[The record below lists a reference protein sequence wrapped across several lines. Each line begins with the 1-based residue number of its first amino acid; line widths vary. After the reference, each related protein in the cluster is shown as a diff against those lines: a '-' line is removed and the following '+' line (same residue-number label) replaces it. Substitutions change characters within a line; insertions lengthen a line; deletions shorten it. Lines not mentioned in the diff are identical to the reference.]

1 MRKQRMTL
9 IQAYEKTPSDYKGI
23 IYDIWSFLDESGEEI
38 PEYLGGNQ
46 SAIAAQINNFYY
58 FMWSGNKYISPYV
71 EKYMEFT
78 NTWQKPIA
86 MQFWEIHK
94 LQLEKEW
101 NDFKSNYEAAN
112 NYNVTEIVEYDHTG
126 DSTVTDS
133 GTDTR
138 TRSGVIQN
146 YGKTTTTNYANTY
159 DSQEAETG
167 HNVSESKLG
176 DDPATTRY
184 GDGTDGLADST
195 LYGKTRT
202 GDESGHD
209 DLTTT
214 KTGNLGITP
223 IAQLLQMDIELWMMN
238 FYKNV
243 LFKFLDSALTLPIY

>member
-9 IQAYEKTPSDYKGI
+9 IQAYEKTPTNSGI
-23 IYDIWSFLDESGEEI
+23 IYALFTFLVSSQIEVEWLSNEDVAR
-38 PEYLGGNQ
+38 
-46 SAIAAQINNFYY
+46 AIDNYYYY
-58 FMWSGNKYISPYV
+58 FWSGDKLISPAV
-71 EKYMEFT
+71 EKLMAIEGFDWKRQIMLDF
-78 NTWQKPIA
+78 WQV
-86 MQFWEIHK
+86 HK
-94 LQLEKEW
+94 GQLAKLW
-101 NDFKSNYEAAN
+101 DDFSAEYEAAN

-184 GDGTDGLADST
+184 GDGTNGLADST

>member
-9 IQAYEKTPSDYKGI
+9 IQAYEKTPTNSGI
-23 IYDIWSFLDESGEEI
+23 IYALFSFLVSSQLEVEWLPNEDVARAVDN
-38 PEYLGGNQ
+38 YY
-46 SAIAAQINNFYY
+46 YY
-58 FMWSGNKYISPYV
+58 FWSGDKLISPAV
-71 EKYMEFT
+71 EKLMAIEGFDWKRQIMLDF
-78 NTWQKPIA
+78 WQV
-86 MQFWEIHK
+86 HK
-94 LQLEKEW
+94 GQLAKLW
-101 NDFKSNYEAAN
+101 DDFSAEYEAAN

-223 IAQLLQMDIELWMMN
+223 IAQLLQMDVELWMMN

>member
-9 IQAYEKTPSDYKGI
+9 IQAYEKTPTNSGI
-23 IYDIWSFLDESGEEI
+23 IYALFSFLVSSQLEVEWLPNEDVARAVDN
-38 PEYLGGNQ
+38 YY
-46 SAIAAQINNFYY
+46 YY
-58 FMWSGNKYISPYV
+58 FWSGDKLISPAI
-71 EKYMEFT
+71 EKLMVIEGFDWKRQVMLDF
-78 NTWQKPIA
+78 WQV
-86 MQFWEIHK
+86 HK
-94 LQLEKEW
+94 GQLAKLW
-101 NDFKSNYEAAN
+101 DDFSAEYEAAN

-159 DSQEAETG
+159 DNQEAETG